1 MGYFLMT
8 IIAVSTAIVIFFT
21 RYEAD
26 DSSFLSSLNSAEK
39 SFLVLN
45 ENYINLYSDL
55 STINFAK
62 IYSSDIFPSYISAVS
77 GENLKYKDNSSLGS
91 VENTIKDEINDAFED
106 EVEADIKKYSST
118 KLIFPNSK
126 IEYILV
132 PIVTSDNPTQDSG
145 SAIDLSKDAG
155 NGYKLFVDFS
165 NETALINKP
174 AFTENRYKDLCQ
186 KELFGIFFT
195 KASDIDG
202 DLNLTTSGDKNDGK
216 FACIIFK

>member
-1 MGYFLMT
+1 MGYFLGT
-8 IIAVSTAIVIFFT
+8 IVAVSVAIIMFFS

-91 VENTIKDEINDAFED
+91 VENTIKNEINLAFEN
-106 EVEADIKKYSST
+106 EVEADIKKYSTT

-145 SAIDLSKDAG
+145 STIDLSKDAG

-202 DLNLTTSGDKNDGK
+202 NLNLTTSGDKNDGK

>member
-77 GENLKYKDNSSLGS
+77 GANLKYKDNSSLGS
-91 VENTIKDEINDAFED
+91 VENTIKNEINLAFEN
-106 EVEADIKKYSST
+106 EVEADIKKYSTT

-145 SAIDLSKDAG
+145 SAINLNKDAG

-202 DLNLTTSGDKNDGK
+202 NLNLTTSGDKNDGK

>member
-1 MGYFLMT
+1 
-8 IIAVSTAIVIFFT
+8 
-21 RYEAD
+21 
-26 DSSFLSSLNSAEK
+26 
-39 SFLVLN
+39 
-45 ENYINLYSDL
+45 
-55 STINFAK
+55 
-62 IYSSDIFPSYISAVS
+62 

-91 VENTIKDEINDAFED
+91 VENTIKNEINLAFEN
-106 EVEADIKKYSST
+106 EVETDIKKYSTT

-145 SAIDLSKDAG
+145 SAINLNKDAG

-165 NETALINKP
+165 NETALMNKP

-195 KASDIDG
+195 KA
-202 DLNLTTSGDKNDGK
+202 
-216 FACIIFK
+216 

>member
-1 MGYFLMT
+1 MGYFLGT
-8 IIAVSTAIVIFFT
+8 IVAVSVAIIMFFS

-91 VENTIKDEINDAFED
+91 VENTIKNEINLAFEN
-106 EVEADIKKYSST
+106 EVETDIKKYSTT

-145 SAIDLSKDAG
+145 STIDLSKDAG

-202 DLNLTTSGDKNDGK
+202 NLNLTTSGNKNDGK

>member
-1 MGYFLMT
+1 MGYFLGT
-8 IIAVSTAIVIFFT
+8 IVAVSVAIIMFFS

-77 GENLKYKDNSSLGS
+77 GKNLKYKDNSSLGT
-91 VENTIKDEINDAFED
+91 VENTIKNEINLAFEN

-145 SAIDLSKDAG
+145 STIDLSKDAG

-202 DLNLTTSGDKNDGK
+202 NLNLTTSGDKNDGK

>member
-1 MGYFLMT
+1 MGYFLGT
-8 IIAVSTAIVIFFT
+8 IVAVSVAIIMFFS

-77 GENLKYKDNSSLGS
+77 GANLKFKDNSSLGT
-91 VENTIKDEINDAFED
+91 VENTIKNDINFAFEN
-106 EVEADIKKYSST
+106 EVEADIKKYSTT

-145 SAIDLSKDAG
+145 SKIDLSKDAG

>member
-1 MGYFLMT
+1 MGYFLGT
-8 IIAVSTAIVIFFT
+8 IVAVSVAIIMFFS

-91 VENTIKDEINDAFED
+91 VENTIKNEINLAFEN
-106 EVEADIKKYSST
+106 EVEADIKKYSTT

-195 KASDIDG
+195 KASNIDG
-202 DLNLTTSGDKNDGK
+202 NLNLTTSGDKFDGK

>member
-1 MGYFLMT
+1 MGYFLGT
-8 IIAVSTAIVIFFT
+8 IVAVSVAIIMFFS

-91 VENTIKDEINDAFED
+91 VENIIKKEINDAFEN
-106 EVEADIKKYSST
+106 EVEADIKKYSTT

-145 SAIDLSKDAG
+145 STIDLSKDAG

-195 KASDIDG
+195 KANNINEN
-202 DLNLTTSGDKNDGK
+202 LNLTTSGDKNDGK